1 MQLYANTI
9 NRQLIQRLQQ
19 DLKKFKPQDNLCSLL
34 GIDKDDIDIRNSLFT
49 CRRLKIRSVL
59 QAKLII
65 EIEIDHNARTHKIE
79 FFYDDRVGRIAN
91 GKRVYR
97 KFAALPEFRLELV
110 LERYEEIIA
119 SFTRGENWFEK
130 AKENA
135 LDNDTLQDQYPKWL
149 SSRKAEVDLNQLDI
163 KTHEGDVGRWNN
175 HLIHISLKDGSLFSK
190 RSLKSI
196 TRRTIIEL
204 KDQLMTTLAFDPK
217 KKRYYTRGASVVN
230 RCLHNLK
237 GFYEWAEDREIINE
251 GTNPCYNLKYLDIP
265 PRTKKLEFVELGRF
279 MNYLMTTYDKS
290 SDRVKV
296 AIYLL
301 WITGQRITEILKI
314 KWSDLIIDETD
325 PAAPKRILMIRN
337 KKGKRKNDNTG
348 KNMHA
353 VYLTEATEKLIRS
366 LPRLEHNDY
375 IFWTNRV
382 NKHGREYMCATSANA
397 VIKQVC
403 KKLGMEHFAPHDI
416 KRSLIT
422 HDINAYGMDAV
433 KRQTGNKS
441 ERVINET
448 YDQSILED
456 NVDSVFLQKS
466 KELQEMRELEI
477 ESFANIPLETNNVFT
492 LIQKKTPAKVAQA
505 SRRERY
511 RKKIFDEYGMSPS
524 QYHKRKKEG
533 YYDKKA

>member
-1 MQLYANTI
+1 MEVFTMQLIAHTV

-279 MNYLMTTYDKS
+279 MNT
-290 SDRVKV
+290 
-296 AIYLL
+296 
-301 WITGQRITEILKI
+301 
-314 KWSDLIIDETD
+314 
-325 PAAPKRILMIRN
+325 
-337 KKGKRKNDNTG
+337 
-348 KNMHA
+348 
-353 VYLTEATEKLIRS
+353 
-366 LPRLEHNDY
+366 
-375 IFWTNRV
+375 
-382 NKHGREYMCATSANA
+382 
-397 VIKQVC
+397 
-403 KKLGMEHFAPHDI
+403 
-416 KRSLIT
+416 
-422 HDINAYGMDAV
+422 
-433 KRQTGNKS
+433 
-441 ERVINET
+441 
-448 YDQSILED
+448 
-456 NVDSVFLQKS
+456 
-466 KELQEMRELEI
+466 
-477 ESFANIPLETNNVFT
+477 
-492 LIQKKTPAKVAQA
+492 
-505 SRRERY
+505 
-511 RKKIFDEYGMSPS
+511 
-524 QYHKRKKEG
+524 
-533 YYDKKA
+533 